1 MTLLSVRN
9 LQVHY
14 TTSAGTVRAVD
25 GADLD
30 VPAGSI
36 VGLVGES
43 GCGKSTLGRALM
55 GVLPGTGR
63 IAGGSIVFEG
73 RDLGT
78 LSERE
83 RRSLRWR
90 RMSFVPQTAMNALDP
105 VQRLRVQMLE
115 VLCDRGG
122 LPRAAALT
130 RAEVLMHLVG
140 LDPRCLSDFPHQFS
154 GGMRQRA
161 SIALALALEPAL
173 VIADEPVTALDVIV
187 QRQVLDVLRE
197 LQHRLNLAMILVT
210 HDMAVVAYACDRV
223 AVMYGGQVV
232 ESGPV
237 AAVLE
242 APFHPYTMGL
252 MHAFPDIR
260 DDAVALVPIEGAPPS
275 LLFPPPGCRFADR
288 CPFAEPSCRAAAP
301 PLAEV
306 APDHLAACWR
316 SADAADLRVSAA
328 RPETW
333 APENLAQETGAPEM
347 GALELGALE
356 KVAPDLSAPT
366 TGAP

>member
-14 TTSAGTVRAVD
+14 TTATGTARAVD

-36 VGLVGES
+36 LGLVGES

-63 IAGGSIVFEG
+63 IAGGTIHFEG
-73 RDLGT
+73 RDLAT
-78 LSERE
+78 LSERD
-83 RRSLRWR
+83 RRALRWR
-90 RMSFVPQTAMNALDP
+90 RMAFIPQTAMNALDP
-105 VQRLRVQMLE
+105 VQRLRTQMLE

-122 LPRAAALT
+122 QSRTAALA
-130 RAEVLMHLVG
+130 RADELMRLVG
-140 LDPRCLSDFPHQFS
+140 LDPNRLADYPHQFS

-187 QRQVLDVLRE
+187 QRQVLDVLRD

-223 AVMYGGQVV
+223 AVMYAGQIV

-252 MHAFPDIR
+252 THAFPDL
-260 DDAVALVPIEGAPPS
+260 DDETTALVPIEGAPPS
-275 LLFPPPGCRFADR
+275 LLSPPPGCRFAAR
-288 CPFAEPSCRAAAP
+288 CPFAEPACRTAPP
-301 PLAEV
+301 PLAAV
-306 APDHLAACWR
+306 APDHVAACWR
-316 SADAADLRVSAA
+316 SASAADLRARA
-328 RPETW
+328 TRPETW
-333 APENLAQETGAPEM
+333 AA
-347 GALELGALE
+347 
-356 KVAPDLSAPT
+356 
-366 TGAP
+366 

>member
-1 MTLLSVRN
+1 MTLLSVRK

-14 TTSAGTVRAVD
+14 STGGGVVRAVD

-63 IAGGSIVFEG
+63 IAGGSIRFEG
-73 RDLGT
+73 RDL
-78 LSERE
+78 LVLPERD
-83 RRSLRWR
+83 RRALRWR

-105 VQRLRVQMLE
+105 VQRLRAQMME
-115 VLCDRGG
+115 VLCARGG
-122 LPRAAALT
+122 LSTADALA
-130 RAEVLMHLVG
+130 RAELLMRMVG
-140 LDPRCLSDFPHQFS
+140 LDPRCLADFPHQFS

-173 VIADEPVTALDVIV
+173 IIADEPVTALDVIV
-187 QRQVLDVLRE
+187 QRQVLDVLRD

-223 AVMYGGQVV
+223 AVMYAGQVV

-252 MHAFPDIR
+252 THAFPDVR

-275 LLFPPPGCRFADR
+275 LLSPPPGCRFAER
-288 CPFAEPSCRAAAP
+288 CPFADARCHTTPP
-301 PLAEV
+301 PLETV

-316 SADAADLRVSAA
+316 GGSAADLRVRAA
-328 RPETW
+328 LPETW
-333 APENLAQETGAPEM
+333 AAAAPEA
-347 GALELGALE
+347 G
-356 KVAPDLSAPT
+356 PP
-366 TGAP
+366 

>member
-1 MTLLSVRN
+1 MTLLSVRD
-9 LQVHY
+9 LHVHY
-14 TTSAGTVRAVD
+14 VTAQGMVRAVD
-25 GADLD
+25 GADLE

-55 GVLPGTGR
+55 GVLPATAR
-63 IAGGSIVFEG
+63 IAGGSIRFEG
-73 RDLGT
+73 RDLVP
-78 LSERE
+78 LPERE
-83 RRSLRWR
+83 RRPLRWR
-90 RMSFVPQTAMNALDP
+90 RMAFVPQTAMNALDP
-105 VQRLRVQMLE
+105 VQRLRTQMLE
-115 VLCDRGG
+115 VLCERGG
-122 LPRAAALT
+122 LSRPAALD
-130 RAEVLMHLVG
+130 RAETLLRLVG
-140 LDPRCLSDFPHQFS
+140 LDPHTLADYPHQFS

-187 QRQVLDVLRE
+187 QRQVLDVLRD

-223 AVMYGGQVV
+223 AVMYAGQVV

-252 MHAFPDIR
+252 THAFPDLR
-260 DDAVALVPIEGAPPS
+260 DDAAALVPIEGAPPS
-275 LLFPPPGCRFADR
+275 LLAPPPGCRFAER
-288 CPFAEPSCRAAAP
+288 CPFAEPNCRAAPP
-301 PLAEV
+301 PLATV
-306 APDHLAACWR
+306 ATDHLAACWR
-316 SADAADLRVSAA
+316 SAAAADLRVRAM

-333 APENLAQETGAPEM
+333 A
-347 GALELGALE
+347 
-356 KVAPDLSAPT
+356 K
-366 TGAP
+366 